1 MNTGKI
7 KTDQGAAVADFTE
20 LNLLKT
26 LSNNVSHD
34 SMWDIN
40 NQWLKQIQS
49 RSSWWVFNIMDKIPN
64 ISKYSGL
71 VKEGKRFIFLFVR
84 LPALKLFKLNG
95 FEDSHISFQAFLRA
109 SYQYGVW
116 NINLLILNLFPFV
129 VGFFQVVSAYLKW
142 CFFLHKRK
150 HSENENTLLQGKGVS
165 GRGVL
170 HPP

>member
-1 MNTGKI
+1 MYKLKPNTWLSHIRQLSGPPSDPPSAIHSDFRIVILPPLQSILTLPLTPLRSEIPPEWLNTGKI

-34 SMWDIN
+34 SMWDTN

-84 LPALKLFKLNG
+84 LPALK
-95 FEDSHISFQAFLRA
+95 
-109 SYQYGVW
+109 
-116 NINLLILNLFPFV
+116 
-129 VGFFQVVSAYLKW
+129 
-142 CFFLHKRK
+142 
-150 HSENENTLLQGKGVS
+150 
-165 GRGVL
+165 
-170 HPP
+170 